1 MFDSKNDHKKCIKT
15 GFVLHILSTNM
26 ITNVDLFCDEKGNAY
41 VNDNAK
47 IRYKRI
53 FDSDIEGTCIEIN
66 SSENLLIDP
75 VFTQKTIDYVKEN
88 MIYSNYPIEFLKKY
102 S

>member
-1 MFDSKNDHKKCIKT
+1 MRLYFMSEIINYRMKCIKT

-47 IRYKRI
+47 IR
-53 FDSDIEGTCIEIN
+53 
-66 SSENLLIDP
+66 L
-75 VFTQKTIDYVKEN
+75 
-88 MIYSNYPIEFLKKY
+88 
-102 S
+102 

>member
-1 MFDSKNDHKKCIKT
+1 MINSNNKKCIKT

-47 IRYKRI
+47 IHYKRI
-53 FDSDIEGTCIEIN
+53 YPLER
-66 SSENLLIDP
+66 
-75 VFTQKTIDYVKEN
+75 KTSGLARGYKR
-88 MIYSNYPIEFLKKY
+88 LA
-102 S
+102 

>member
-1 MFDSKNDHKKCIKT
+1 MINSNNKKCIKT

-53 FDSDIEGTCIEIN
+53 YDC
-66 SSENLLIDP
+66 
-75 VFTQKTIDYVKEN
+75 TQLYKLSKTDKLFCVK
-88 MIYSNYPIEFLKKY
+88 
-102 S
+102 